1 MSIRLGLA
9 VVALTAVASFAPTAA
24 ADPTPTEIE
33 NARKLFKQAEA
44 DEAAQHWDTA
54 LDELRRASA
63 IKMTAGLRFHIALC
77 ESNLH
82 RMAAALADYTAA
94 DLLSKAENNTEV
106 EDAVRDP
113 LADLRSRVPTLKLV
127 PPADVG
133 PNDLQVKVDGTVVSD
148 LSEGLR
154 LDPGTHTVE
163 ARSKGRGTFSKQ
175 LVLKERDVTTVQIQL
190 PKLVAGPREAD
201 PANEAPPA
209 EARSGKNNYLPAI
222 LATAGAV
229 VLVGVGVGSFVV
241 AGGAQSD
248 AQDACTGGSS
258 SDCDS
263 KKSTVHV
270 WDTVALGSWI
280 AAAGVTGLAVVLW
293 ADPPSK
299 AKTVGTTRSV
309 KIGAGVGTLK
319 LEGSF

>member
-1 MSIRLGLA
+1 
-9 VVALTAVASFAPTAA
+9 TAA

-44 DEAAQHWDTA
+44 DEAAQRWDTA

-77 ESNLH
+77 ENNLH

-94 DLLSKAENNTEV
+94 DLLSKAENNAEV

-190 PKLVAGPREAD
+190 PKLVARPGEPDSAI
-201 PANEAPPA
+201 EAPPA
-209 EARSGKNNYLPAI
+209 ETRSGKNNYLPAI

-241 AGGAQSD
+241 AGSAQSD
-248 AQDACTGGSS
+248 AQDACTSGS

-299 AKTVGTTRSV
+299 AKTIGSARSV
-309 KIGAGVGTLK
+309 RLGAGPGTLK